1 MRTAFCLALALALC
15 PASTTSA
22 QTTVFGESHFI
33 GERPVDVLVRWG
45 DERGHPHGT
54 VHVRSGDASREVHS
68 GGPAYAWAAA
78 NDRGVLVA
86 LVGASA
92 TVEVAFTPITDG
104 RPGPVAHHSLRR
116 LAGEDRSP
124 VGAAVAARPD
134 GFAVFWQE
142 ASMSNPQ
149 ALYETYLARFDQ
161 DGRPSGGSVL
171 VNAAWPI
178 ADVVWISAQNQYYF
192 LLYYGGGDP
201 RGTRL
206 CGVHIDEQRLTN
218 VEHPFWVSRPGMIDE
233 ARLVTNG
240 NRVFSVYRDDNQIFE
255 TEVTTGTWG
264 QDPAAAPRSHGR
276 AGANVAFALRAAGNG
291 IEVRVRPLGD

>member
-1 MRTAFCLALALALC
+1 VRAFLFLLLALGS
-15 PASTTSA
+15 ASIASA
-22 QTTVFGESHFI
+22 QDTVFGESHFI
-33 GERPVDVLVRWG
+33 GDRPVDVLVRWG
-45 DERGHPHGT
+45 DQRGRPHGT
-54 VHVRSGDASREVHS
+54 VTVRSGDAVREVHS

-92 TVEVAFTPITDG
+92 TVEVAFTPIAEG
-104 RPGPVAHHSLRR
+104 RPGRVVRNSLRR

-124 VGAAVAARPD
+124 VGAAVASRPD

-142 ASMSNPQ
+142 ASTSNPQ
-149 ALYETYLARFDQ
+149 SLYETYLARFDQ
-161 DGRPSGGSVL
+161 DGRPSGESMR

-178 ADVVWISAQNQYYF
+178 ADVVWTPAQGQYYF

-206 CGVHIDEQRLTN
+206 CGVHIDEQSLTN

-240 NRVFSVYRDDNQIFE
+240 SRVFAVYRDDDQIFE
-255 TEVTTGTWG
+255 TEVTAGTWG
-264 QDPAAAPRSHGR
+264 QEPAGAPRSHGR
-276 AGANVAFALRAAGNG
+276 AGANVAYGLRASGSG